1 MQRFLARQPI
11 FNSARVVYGYELLF
25 RSGPE
30 NRYDGTRP
38 DLASASTIDSI
49 LLFGMERL
57 TPGCRSFLNCTRDFL
72 VRDFATMLPKDRVVL
87 EILETVAMD
96 DEVHEACRR
105 LKKAG
110 YMLALDDFEDRP
122 DWKPLIAMAD
132 FIKVD
137 LLATSPEDQIRLA
150 RTYLPL
156 KVQML
161 AEKVETYDDFHR
173 TQALGYT
180 YFQGYFFSKPEML
193 SRKDIPQSQMNYLLV
208 LQAVNRAEMD
218 IAEVSE
224 RIKAEASLSFRL
236 LRYLNSPSFPLIVEV
251 HSIPHA
257 LSLLGE
263 RGTRKWVSLIAVTCM
278 ATGKPAELVSLPLI
292 RARFCELLA
301 PCAGLA
307 KSANDLFLLGLLSA
321 MDGMLDMRMP
331 DVLKEIAIREDIRDA
346 LLGKTNKL
354 RDIFDF
360 VRNYERGCWEEIS
373 ALAARLGIREDAI
386 PPLYVEAVEWARKM
400 LSGDEATVAVPVPE

>member
-11 FNSARVVYGYELLF
+11 FNSERVVYGYELLF

-30 NRYDGTRP
+30 NRYDGTAP
-38 DLASASTIDSI
+38 DLASASTVDSI

-72 VRDFATMLPKDRVVL
+72 IRDFATLLPKDRVVL

-96 DEVHEACRR
+96 DEVHDACRR

-110 YMLALDDFEDRP
+110 YLLALDDFEDRP

-137 LLATSPEDQIRLA
+137 LLTTSPEDQVRLA
-150 RTYLPL
+150 HAYLPL
-156 KVQML
+156 NVRML
-161 AEKVETYDDFHR
+161 AEKVETYEDFHR
-173 TQALGYT
+173 TRGLGYT
-180 YFQGYFFSKPEML
+180 YFQGYFFSKPELL
-193 SRKDIPQSQMNYLLV
+193 SRKDIPQNQMNYLLV
-208 LQAVNRAEMD
+208 LQAVNREPMD
-218 IAEVSE
+218 TFEVSQ
-224 RIKAEASLSFRL
+224 RIKAEPSLSFRL

-263 RGTRKWVSLIAVTCM
+263 RGTRKWVSLIAVTCL

-321 MDGMLDMRMP
+321 MDGILDMRML
-331 DVLKEIAIREDIRDA
+331 DVLEEIAIREDIRDA

-373 ALAARLGIREDAI
+373 SSAARLGIREDAI
-386 PPLYVEAVEWARKM
+386 SPLYMGAVEWARQM
-400 LSGDEATVAVPVPE
+400 LSGHEEAGPTPG

>member
-11 FNSARVVYGYELLF
+11 FNSERVVYGYELLF

-30 NRYDGTRP
+30 NRYDGTAP
-38 DLASASTIDSI
+38 DLASASTVDSI

-72 VRDFATMLPKDRVVL
+72 IRDFATLLPKDRVVL

-96 DEVHEACRR
+96 DEVHDACRR

-110 YMLALDDFEDRP
+110 YLLALDDFEDRP

-137 LLATSPEDQIRLA
+137 LLTTSLEDQVRLA
-150 RTYLPL
+150 HAYLPL
-156 KVQML
+156 HVRML

-173 TQALGYT
+173 TRGLGYT
-180 YFQGYFFSKPEML
+180 YFQGYFFSKPELL
-193 SRKDIPQSQMNYLLV
+193 SRKDIPQNQMNYLRV
-208 LQAVNRAEMD
+208 LQAVNRAPMD
-218 IAEVSE
+218 TFEVSQ
-224 RIKAEASLSFRL
+224 RIKAEPSLSFRL

-263 RGTRKWVSLIAVTCM
+263 RGTRKWVSLIAVTCL

-301 PCAGLA
+301 PYAGLA

-321 MDGMLDMRMP
+321 MDGILDMRMP
-331 DVLKEIAIREDIRDA
+331 DVLEEIAIREDIRDA

-360 VRNYERGCWEEIS
+360 VRNYEQGCWEEIS
-373 ALAARLGIREDAI
+373 SSAARLGIREDAI
-386 PPLYVEAVEWARKM
+386 SPLYLEAVEWARQM
-400 LSGDEATVAVPVPE
+400 LSGHEAPAPSPA